1 MVRWANPARDPVDI
15 LLVEDSEDDAE
26 LVQRA
31 LAADGLA
38 DHLAWAQDGQ
48 QAVDFIDSYH
58 PAGAREGRQP
68 PRVIM
73 LDLKIP
79 KITGLD
85 VLSRLR
91 GDALTPLAAT
101 PVVVVTSSSHNGDI
115 REAYARGA
123 TGYVVKPVEYA
134 RFKQVMQH
142 VAVYWLTINKPLTE
156 AANQ

>member
-1 MVRWANPARDPVDI
+1 MVTWADPARDPVDI

-31 LAADGLA
+31 LAAGGLA
-38 DHLAWAQDGQ
+38 GHLAWAQDGQ

-58 PAGAREGRQP
+58 PGGAREGRQP
-68 PRVIM
+68 PRVVL

-91 GDALTPLAAT
+91 ADALAPLAAA
-101 PVVVVTSSSHNGDI
+101 PVVVVTSSSHNGDL

-134 RFKQVMQH
+134 HFTQVMQQ
-142 VAVYWLTINKPLTE
+142 VARYWLTINKPLTE
-156 AANQ
+156 RARQ